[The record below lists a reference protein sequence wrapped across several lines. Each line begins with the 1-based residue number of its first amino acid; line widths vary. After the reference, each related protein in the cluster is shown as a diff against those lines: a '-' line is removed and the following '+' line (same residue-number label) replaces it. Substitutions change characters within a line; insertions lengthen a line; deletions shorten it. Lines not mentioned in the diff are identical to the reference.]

1 MPRPP
6 EATRRV
12 VADPAAA
19 ASPIAGGLP
28 VLLQGNPPSPRL
40 ERELMEMVRLP
51 EVHERLQA
59 MAVEPNGGSARDLA
73 QRVAAEVPRWTA
85 VARSANVKLD

>member
-1 MPRPP
+1 
-6 EATRRV
+6 
-12 VADPAAA
+12 
-19 ASPIAGGLP
+19 